1 MPPVVNGDAQ
11 PGNLQRRV
19 AILLPGY
26 TTRDDTNTEEDDSP
40 WQQYSIEHLNKIAVR
55 LKLPII
61 DNTKSIDDDEA
72 DVGYSHCITTV
83 PYPRVNSYAL
93 AIHANPPTPSS
104 QTKRRKKSSM
114 KLDPFFVDLC
124 PPSDTRLG
132 YRMNRMSGNQS
143 NGRGGG
149 ELLLKALGLGKLLSE
164 RQSNTNDA
172 EDETRPL
179 VVYDLTAGLARDSLV
194 ILTSTFGNNASDQSS
209 SLVKLHMIE
218 RDPIVASLVSDA
230 MRRLHMLAGSSVDAE
245 DIKVAESERNN
256 ARRLVQSLSMEEGDA
271 ISVLEK
277 LLLQPPTEYAVLYP
291 PDICYLDPMFPPRKK
306 KSSAVKKDIA
316 MLHSLLG
323 TAFFNEDFKSD
334 STNLVSTTEDVRIQE
349 ERTLLA
355 KACDAALKRVV
366 VKRPASSPPLGFLD
380 NAGVGK
386 DGNEV
391 VRKPSYDVRGSV
403 NRWDVYIN
411 S

>member
-1 MPPVVNGDAQ
+1 M
-11 PGNLQRRV
+11 
-19 AILLPGY
+19 
-26 TTRDDTNTEEDDSP
+26 
-40 WQQYSIEHLNKIAVR
+40 
-55 LKLPII
+55 
-61 DNTKSIDDDEA
+61 
-72 DVGYSHCITTV
+72 
-83 PYPRVNSYAL
+83 
-93 AIHANPPTPSS
+93 
-104 QTKRRKKSSM
+104 
-114 KLDPFFVDLC
+114 
-124 PPSDTRLG
+124 
-132 YRMNRMSGNQS
+132 
-143 NGRGGG
+143 
-149 ELLLKALGLGKLLSE
+149 LKALGLGKLLSE

-218 RDPIVASLVSDA
+218 RDPIVASLVLDA

-291 PDICYLDPMFPPRKK
+291 PDICYVDPMFPPRKK
-306 KSSAVKKDIA
+306 KSSAVKKDMA

-380 NAGVGK
+380 NADVGK

-403 NRWDVYIN
+403 NRWQMHKK
-411 S
+411 